1 MISPPKAVSLAIKVQ
16 EGSLPLE
23 DRTSFVY
30 TSHALSPHEV
40 LSFQFPALS
49 KEAGLRHAVYTRRGG
64 VSQPP
69 YDNLNTSYSVGDEE
83 KHVTTNLLIIQQ
95 SIEARHLLYMNQVH
109 GTHVL
114 VLDREEGL
122 GSGCG
127 GKAADAVIT
136 NLSGVALMVKQA
148 DCQAVILFDPEKRV
162 IANVHCGWRGNRAN
176 LLGKVIDRMRTSFGT
191 SPGEMRAAIGP
202 SLGPCCAEFT
212 SYRTLFPESFR
223 PFMVS
228 KNHFDLWGISLWQL
242 LEAGVRKEKIEVA
255 RICTRCRTDLFFSYR
270 GEGTTGRFATVVML
284 E

>member
-1 MISPPKAVSLAIKVQ
+1 MIPPSEAVPFPTKIQ

-23 DRTSFVY
+23 GRTAFVY
-30 TSHALSPHEV
+30 TSHALPPHEV
-40 LSFQFPALS
+40 LSYHFPALS

-69 YDNLNTSYSVGDEE
+69 YDNLNTGYGVGDEE
-83 KHVTTNLLIIQQ
+83 ERVTTNLLIIRK
-95 SIEARHLLYMNQVH
+95 SMEARDLLYMNQVH
-109 GTHVL
+109 GTNVL
-114 VLDREEGL
+114 VFDREEGVA
-122 GSGCG
+122 SGG
-127 GKAADAVIT
+127 GGTAADAMIT
-136 NLSGVALMVKQA
+136 DLSGVALMVKQA
-148 DCQAVILFDPEKRV
+148 DCQGVILFDPRNRV

-176 LLGKVIDRMRTSFGT
+176 ILGKVVDRMKRSFGV
-191 SPGEMRAAIGP
+191 SPAEMRAAIGP

-212 SYRTLFPESFR
+212 SHRTLFPESFK

-242 LEAGVRKEKIEVA
+242 LEAGVRKERIEVA
-255 RICTRCRTDLFFSYR
+255 GICNRCRTDLFFSFR